1 MRKAVYPG
9 TFDPLTNGHLD
20 LIDRSRTLFSEV
32 IVLVAKNPGKT
43 PLFTAEER
51 VKLIRAE
58 IAAFPSVR
66 VDSADGL
73 TVQYVRQVGFDTILR
88 GIRTTVDFVSENAMA
103 LTNRALAPEID
114 TVFLMP
120 DEKWS
125 YLSSSLIREVVLSG
139 GQVDRFVP
147 DSVRAALAR
156 KLGPPD
162 A

>member
-9 TFDPLTNGHLD
+9 TFDPVTNGHLD
-20 LIDRSRTLFSEV
+20 LIERGSRLFSEI
-32 IVLVAKNPGKT
+32 IVLVARNPGKDT
-43 PLFTAEER
+43 LFTTDER
-51 VKLIRAE
+51 VALIETEVRP
-58 IAAFPSVR
+58 FPNVR

-73 TVQYVRQVGFDTILR
+73 TVHYVRQAGFDTILR
-88 GIRTTVDFVSENAMA
+88 GIRTTMDFVSEYSMAM
-103 LTNRALAPEID
+103 TNRSLAPEID

-147 DSVRAALAR
+147 ESVNAALGR
-156 KLGPPD
+156 KL
-162 A
+162 AR

>member
-9 TFDPLTNGHLD
+9 TFDPVTNGHLD
-20 LIDRSRTLFSEV
+20 LIERGSRLFSEV

-43 PLFTAEER
+43 PLFTTEER
-51 VKLIRAE
+51 VSLIEAE
-58 IAAFPSVR
+58 IAPFPNVR
-66 VDSADGL
+66 VDAAAGL
-73 TVQYVRQVGFDTILR
+73 TVEYVRKAGFDTILR
-88 GIRTTVDFVSENAMA
+88 GIRTTMDFVSEHAMA

-139 GQVDRFVP
+139 GEVTRFVP
-147 DSVRAALAR
+147 ESVNEALAK
-156 KLGPPD
+156 KLKQ
-162 A
+162 